1 MANTPVHQIFIIPTQ
16 IGNTEVFDGIL
27 KPTPMAPDDRDTI
40 NSQKISYLLELMGRS
55 RLARESS
62 EADDSDY
69 EDIPDNPDITA
80 NMAIMLQQ
88 SALVPDTY
96 QSATTKVQES
106 TETSIRA
113 IYDELVNEA
122 KMSRV
127 ITNDPFERN
136 LHLSYV
142 STQLT
147 TPFNL
152 GFFVLD
158 ANHSWMLYWLVNSH
172 NIILESPPLDAS
184 IADGI
189 SRKINTLIVDDG
201 AKGIAGGAHQLGHI
215 ASTYAAILVLV
226 SAKDYVTLS
235 RIRHNLYKWLLTLK
249 RDNGSFVMHQGG
261 ESDTRSTYCALVIAS
276 LLNVMTEE
284 LTTGVLAWLN
294 SCQTYEG
301 GFAGTPNAEAHG
313 GYTFCAFASYYLLL
327 GEDKSPKQFG
337 EEVALNID
345 LNSLV
350 RWSAMRQ
357 FQIEGGFSGRSNKLV
372 DACYSFW
379 VGALFPLLESVINV
393 ESLFNRDALK
403 TYILNCAQ
411 NSTNGGFR
419 DKPGKS
425 VDFYHTN
432 YTLAGLS
439 ISEYYISLLDPKFNS
454 MDALAYSFAAVPVN
468 VDHVNTNA
476 INPVFCLPLGVAEDC
491 KLHFSKI

>member
-1 MANTPVHQIFIIPTQ
+1 M
-16 IGNTEVFDGIL
+16 D
-27 KPTPMAPDDRDTI
+27 PDDRDTI
-40 NSQKISYLLELMGRS
+40 NSQKISYLLELMGKS
-55 RLARESS
+55 KIAPDAS
-62 EADDSDY
+62 EVDDSDY
-69 EDIPDNPDITA
+69 EDVPDNPDITA
-80 NMAIMLQQ
+80 NMTIMLQE
-88 SALVPDTY
+88 SALVPDKY

-106 TETSIRA
+106 TETTIKA
-113 IYDELVNEA
+113 IYDELVNESKVS
-122 KMSRV
+122 KM
-127 ITNDPFERN
+127 IINDSFEKN

-147 TPFNL
+147 NPLNL

-158 ANHSWMLYWLVNSH
+158 ANHSWMLYWLSNSH
-172 NIILESPPLDAS
+172 GVILESPPLDPS
-184 IADGI
+184 ITDGI
-189 SRKINTLIVDDG
+189 RRKINTLIVDDG
-201 AKGIAGGAHQLGHI
+201 ANGIAGGAHQLGHI
-215 ASTYAAILVLV
+215 ASTYAAVLALV

-249 RDNGSFVMHQGG
+249 RHNGSFIMHQGG

-276 LLNVMTEE
+276 LLNVMTDE
-284 LTTGVLAWLN
+284 LTTGVLPWLN

-327 GEDKSPKQFG
+327 GKDKTSKQFG
-337 EEVALNID
+337 EEVAINID
-345 LNSLV
+345 VNSLV
-350 RWSAMRQ
+350 RWSTMRQ

-379 VGALFPLLESVINV
+379 VGALFPLLESVTSV

-411 NSTNGGFR
+411 NTTSGGFR

-439 ISEYYISLLDPKFNS
+439 ISEYYISLSGSKFNS
-454 MDALAYSFAAVPVN
+454 IDSYAYSFAAVPVN
-468 VDHVNTNA
+468 LDDVNTNA
-476 INPVFCLPLGVAEDC
+476 VNPVFCLPLGLAEDC
-491 KLHFSKI
+491 KLHFSK